1 VINKLNLEVMQLSAR
16 NSIKGKVLEVV
27 PGIVTAKVK
36 LDIGGGNT
44 IVSVITVDSINE
56 LNIKVGDIVYAIFK
70 STEVMIGV

>member
-1 VINKLNLEVMQLSAR
+1 MQLSAR

-27 PGIVTAKVK
+27 SGIVTAKVK

-56 LNIKVGDIVYAIFK
+56 LNIKVGDEVYAIFK

>member
-1 VINKLNLEVMQLSAR
+1 MQLSAR

>member
-1 VINKLNLEVMQLSAR
+1 MQLSAR
-16 NSIKGKVLEVV
+16 NSIKGKVIEVV

-36 LDIGGGNT
+36 LDIGNGNV

-56 LNIKVGDIVYAIFK
+56 LGIKVGDDAYAIFK